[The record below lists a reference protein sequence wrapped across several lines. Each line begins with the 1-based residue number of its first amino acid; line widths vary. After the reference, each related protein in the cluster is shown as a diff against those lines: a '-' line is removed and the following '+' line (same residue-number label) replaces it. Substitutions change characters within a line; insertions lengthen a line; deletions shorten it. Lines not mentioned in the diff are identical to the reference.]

1 MLRGREILTALF
13 VFVTVCSN
21 TNLNDIMDEEELL
34 FSKSFCKNL
43 YAESS
48 KTMVTALSY
57 PPVLVT
63 NNTHSSSWPESVEE
77 PNCKTG
83 TFHSQMVMDC
93 SEGSP
98 PQQLCKSL
106 ALIALL
112 LGIVFS
118 FYYHLE

>member
-1 MLRGREILTALF
+1 MVRGREILTALF

-63 NNTHSSSWPESVEE
+63 NNT
-77 PNCKTG
+77 
-83 TFHSQMVMDC
+83 
-93 SEGSP
+93 
-98 PQQLCKSL
+98 
-106 ALIALL
+106 LILL
-112 LGIVFS
+112 LGLNLWKNQKAK
-118 FYYHLE
+118 LEPLTVRWSWIALKEVHHSNCVNPWL